1 MAPSPPP
8 PPPHLVLLPSLGRGH
23 LIPML
28 ELSTRLAARGFII
41 SLLLAPHHS
50 PFARN
55 RLAVESSSLDIRLLE
70 LDLPPNDTVNP
81 QIQLNSNAKA
91 SNNTNHHLS
100 PLVTLSQTL
109 QRPVE
114 TLLAQMFLPGVDEP
128 PPPLCI
134 ISDFFL
140 AWTVEVAAK
149 FGIPRINMETS
160 PAYSMNIVDVLWSH
174 LPRTLSRTASGRYV
188 VPGQAKPMVLCASEL
203 TPGMAEAD
211 ESHPKHLLYSRLFAT
226 NRQGSWA
233 TVSNTFY
240 ELEGDHIEQFQSRY
254 AGPVRPVG
262 PLLRLGGGRPASPE
276 IEFLDR
282 QAPGSVVYVSFGSEN
297 SISCGETIELALG
310 LEASGKAFLWVLRR
324 PSDVGTGAPGSDF
337 LPDGFSARTGH
348 RGRLVCGWTDQLA
361 VLSHPAVGAFI
372 THCGW
377 NSALEGIACGVPM
390 ICWPLYAEQT
400 LNAKFIT
407 EEAFCGLRMQKG
419 PSREDIRRVVNGLID
434 ADADAADDG
443 ARAVKENARKWK
455 EIAKAAVSEGGS
467 SAKNLDSLVE
477 GILSLQKSKSC

>member
-1 MAPSPPP
+1 MAPSPPR
-8 PPPHLVLLPSLGRGH
+8 PHLVLLPSLGRGH

-28 ELSTRLAARGFII
+28 GLATRLAARGFII

-55 RLAVESSSLDIRLLE
+55 RLAAESSSLDIRLLE
-70 LDLPPNDTVNP
+70 LDLPPNDTVNL
-81 QIQLNSNAKA
+81 QLQLNSNAKA
-91 SNNTNHHLS
+91 SNNTNHYIS
-100 PLVTLSQTL
+100 PLVTGSQTL
-109 QRPVE
+109 HRPVE
-114 TLLAQMFLPGVDEP
+114 TLLAQMFLPGVDKP
-128 PPPLCI
+128 LPPLCI

-140 AWTVEVAAK
+140 SWTVEVAAK

-160 PAYSMNIVDVLWSH
+160 PAYSMNLVDVLWNH
-174 LPRTLSRTASGRYV
+174 LPRTLPRTASGRYV
-188 VPGQAKPMVLCASEL
+188 VPGQAKPTVLCASEL

-226 NRQGSWA
+226 NHQGSWA

-240 ELEGDHIEQFQSRY
+240 ELEGDQIQQFQSRY

-262 PLLRLGGGRPASPE
+262 PLLQQLGGGRPASSE

-310 LEASGKAFLWVLRR
+310 LEASGKAFLWVLRP
-324 PSDVGTGAPGSDF
+324 PSDGGTGVPGLDF
-337 LPDGFSARTGH
+337 LPDGFDARTAH

-377 NSALEGIACGVPM
+377 NSALEGISCGVPM
-390 ICWPLYAEQT
+390 ICWPLYSEQT
-400 LNAKFIT
+400 FNAKFIV
-407 EEAFCGLRMQKG
+407 EEALCGLRMQKG
-419 PSREDIRRVVNGLID
+419 PSREDIRRVVNSLID
-434 ADADAADDG
+434 ADAGDDG

-477 GILSLQKSKSC
+477 DILSLQKSISC